1 MTRISLMQTFN
12 QGLRGMLNVQS
23 KLYNTQNQL
32 ATGKR
37 VNQPSDDPVAAAKI
51 LQLDD
56 ELARL
61 TQYKKNLD
69 GAENSLM
76 LEEAQLES
84 ITNLLTRV
92 RELTTAVGNPTLT
105 NTERQAIV
113 AETRTRLDELLALAN
128 TRNTSGEYIFG
139 GYKGEQAPFV
149 ASGSGYAYRGDD
161 GVRMLQI
168 SSSTYVAMGHSGRQL
183 FEAIPMATV
192 PASNGTLVAR
202 AQSGGANTGIAAI
215 GNGAVTDAVQFAAAF
230 PPGTSYRIEITG
242 FNAGLPEEYDYDV
255 FDASGNQVGAS
266 VTGATS
272 PIAFGGAEFALTGV
286 ADIGDSFTLSAPSA
300 TISAGHITDVAA
312 FRSTFTGPTA
322 TFQISITGFTAPDQY
337 SYDVLDG
344 GGATVASGNYT
355 AGERLTFGGAEFR
368 IVGGAVGDTFQLSA
382 PSSQGMLDTVARLAN
397 GLSTLG
403 DSAEDLLRLQELIAE
418 TLSNLENA
426 EDNVGIVRAQVGARL
441 NTLDSTREM
450 HAGTELVS
458 NKVMSEVR
466 DLDYAEAL
474 TRLTMEN
481 TILQAAQQSFAKI
494 SQLSLFNF
502 LR

>member
-1 MTRISLMQTFN
+1 MRLSLLQTFN

-23 KLYNTQNQL
+23 KLYHTQNQL
-32 ATGKR
+32 ATGMR
-37 VNQPSDDPVAAAKI
+37 VNKPSDDPVAAAKI
-51 LQLDD
+51 LLLND
-56 ELARL
+56 ELSRL
-61 TQYKKNLD
+61 DQYKKNID
-69 GAENSLM
+69 GAESSLA
-76 LEEAQLES
+76 LEESQLES

-92 RELTTAVGNPTLT
+92 RELTIKAGSPGLT
-105 NTERQAIV
+105 STERSSIT
-113 AETRTRLDELLALAN
+113 AEVRTRLDELAALAN

-168 SSSTYVAMGHSGRQL
+168 SSSTYVAMGHNGRQL
-183 FEAIPMATV
+183 FEAIPLATV
-192 PASNGTLVAR
+192 PSSNGVLVAR
-202 AQSGGANTGIAAI
+202 AAAVSTNAGTATV
-215 GNGAVTDAVQFAAAF
+215 GNGQVTNAAQFASAF
-230 PPGTSYRIEITG
+230 GAGASYRLEVSG
-242 FNAGLPEEYDYDV
+242 YSAGPPETYDYDL
-255 FDASGNQVGAS
+255 FDRSGNNVTS
-266 VTGATS
+266 VTGANS
-272 PIAFGGAEFALTGV
+272 PISFGGADFAISGAAV
-286 ADIGDSFTLSAPSA
+286 PGDSFTLSAPTA
-300 TISAGHITDVAA
+300 TISAGNITDVAA
-312 FRSTFTGPTA
+312 FRSTFTGPTT

-344 GGATVASGNYT
+344 IGATVASGTYT
-355 AGERLTFGGAEFR
+355 DGETLTFGGAEFR

-382 PSSQGMLDTVARLAN
+382 PSSQSMLDTVARLAN
-397 GLSTLG
+397 GLSVLG
-403 DSAEDLLRLQELIAE
+403 DSPDDMLRLQDLIAE

-458 NKVMSEVR
+458 NEVMSEVR
-466 DLDYAEAL
+466 DLDYAEAI
-474 TRLTMEN
+474 TRLTLEN

>member
-23 KLYNTQNQL
+23 KLYATQNQL

-61 TQYKKNLD
+61 TQYQKNID

-92 RELTTAVGNPTLT
+92 RQLTTAAGSPTLT
-105 NTERQAIV
+105 RTERQAIA
-113 AETRTRLDELLALAN
+113 AETSTRLDELLALAN

-139 GYKGEQAPFV
+139 GYRGEQAPFV

-183 FEAIPMATV
+183 FEAIPQATV
-192 PASNGTLVAR
+192 PASNGVLVAR
-202 AQSGGANTGIAAI
+202 AQSGTANTGTAAI
-215 GNGAVTDAVQFAAAF
+215 DNGAVVDAVLFNATFA
-230 PPGTSYRIEITG
+230 PGTSYRIEITG
-242 FNAGLPEEYDYDV
+242 FDAGPPEEYDYDV
-255 FDASGNQVGAS
+255 LDSGGNTVASAAGAS
-266 VTGATS
+266 S

-344 GGATVASGNYT
+344 GGATVASGSYT
-355 AGERLTFGGAEFR
+355 DGERLTFGGAEFR

-466 DLDYAEAL
+466 DLDYAEAI